1 MVGIGGLFSTEVF
14 VVGIGGLFSTE
25 VFVVGIGGLFSS
37 ATSVFVGDVFRA
49 ER

>member
-1 MVGIGGLFSTEVF
+1 MVLTEVF
-14 VVGIGGLFSTE
+14 VVGIGELFSTE

-37 ATSVFVGDVFRA
+37 ATYVFVGDVFRA